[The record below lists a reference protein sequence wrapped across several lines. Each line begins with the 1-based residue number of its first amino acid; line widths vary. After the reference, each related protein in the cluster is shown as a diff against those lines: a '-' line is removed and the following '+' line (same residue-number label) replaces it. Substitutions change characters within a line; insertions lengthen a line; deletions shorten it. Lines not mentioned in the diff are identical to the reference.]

1 MRPISD
7 LYANPLQEQVE
18 HCWMDRREESEAG
31 TRAFQPGNLRF
42 ERLKTVKS
50 NPDMFIQLQA
60 FVQFDLTSVRR
71 SIEHT
76 NAKTERSASS
86 ERHLS
91 RSQNTLA
98 APGPFVLHRR

>member
-1 MRPISD
+1 
-7 LYANPLQEQVE
+7 
-18 HCWMDRREESEAG
+18 MDRREESEAG

-76 NAKTERSASS
+76 NAKTDHSASRAGVHCVGQS
-86 ERHLS
+86 RTKVEHPAAFGGRSRPITIRLS
-91 RSQNTLA
+91 HQATPA
-98 APGPFVLHRR
+98 CQQ